1 MPLGDK
7 KPSLLYHD
15 MVHAAQNAMSESAL
29 LDLWY
34 TRLPESV
41 ASSAMTITS
50 STLDKLRMAD
60 ITFENWQLRSTH
72 AVNAAS
78 SSSSASRATPD
89 LEKLFAQFAKWMSDN
104 QSSNQRNSRPRER
117 SKSQNRQK
125 REATPSGKR
134 RDESLEQFDDC
145 WYHRSFG
152 NKATNCRK
160 PCKFRATQV
169 SSISPQ

>member
-7 KPSLLYHD
+7 KPSQLYHD

-41 ASSAMTITS
+41 ASSAMTVTS
-50 STLDKLRMAD
+50 STLDKLRLAD
-60 ITFENWQLRSTH
+60 ITFENWQLRNIH
-72 AVNAAS
+72 AVNATSTAS
-78 SSSSASRATPD
+78 CVSKPSPD
-89 LEKLFAQFAKWMSDN
+89 LETFFAQFAKWMSDN
-104 QSSNQRNSRPRER
+104 QPPKQHNSRPRER

-125 REATPSGKR
+125 REVTPKGNR
-134 RDESLEQFDDC
+134 RDEPVEQFHDC
-145 WYHRSFG
+145 WYHRTYG

-160 PCKFRATQV
+160 PCKFRVAQV
-169 SSISPQ
+169 SSIS